1 MPAQCESKI
10 RLHNQS
16 KHPYSNESRGKQSG
30 NQKEINLNITSIIP
44 LPVLERDSYFD
55 IYYYKLAPTDCMDLQ
70 LKALAKLPQSD
81 DIPEYHFVDPNRS
94 CNRASLTKW
103 LCKHNPHG
111 LHTIQLQ
118 TLSKLRCTVDDLWPV
133 DVPAFLEL
141 FGKYNLMP
149 WVADIEGGQRQQEYQ
164 CKLVEQKE
172 GCRFIFTELFGMD
185 P

>member
-1 MPAQCESKI
+1 
-10 RLHNQS
+10 
-16 KHPYSNESRGKQSG
+16 
-30 NQKEINLNITSIIP
+30 
-44 LPVLERDSYFD
+44 
-55 IYYYKLAPTDCMDLQ
+55 MDLQ
-70 LKALAKLPQSD
+70 LEALAKLPQSD

-94 CNRASLTKW
+94 CDRASLTKW
-103 LCKHNPHG
+103 LRKHNPHG

-141 FGKYNLMP
+141 FGEYDLMP
-149 WVADIEGGQRQQEYQ
+149 WVADVEGGQRQQEYR